1 MTRNRLRGVILGIGV
16 TGLLTLG
23 ASGTRAQGPFTT
35 PAQMAAFNV
44 PRFQPGGGEW
54 ARVVTATP
62 KWIVLENAAGQQFPV
77 SFGAI
82 EVFVIRWPA
91 DPRMAGPGTLAEV
104 TGVDLM
110 NGSVVA
116 GHVDLFEGSSRA
128 LVTPTSLVMV
138 GYNRVV
144 NPNNPFQM
152 NVFGR
157 YSMIPGEEW
166 MPQRRH
172 LVGALIAGNPI
183 VIAPPR
189 GPSAMV
195 VPGSGGMS
203 VTQVTIGS
211 PSFVRPGDLVWYLPV
226 NATPQ
231 TLAVGRLVI
240 HKTIPLAQFVP

>member
-1 MTRNRLRGVILGIGV
+1 MTRNRLRAVILGIGIA
-16 TGLLTLG
+16 GMMSLG
-23 ASGTRAQGPFTT
+23 ASATRAQGPFT
-35 PAQMAAFNV
+35 AAIGGFTA
-44 PRFQPGGGEW
+44 PQFQPGGGEW

-91 DPRMAGPGTLAEV
+91 NPRLAAPGTLAEV
-104 TGVDLM
+104 TGIDLM

-116 GHVDLFEGSSRA
+116 GHVDLFEGSARA
-128 LVTPTSLVMV
+128 LVTPTSLVLAS
-138 GYNRVV
+138 YNRAL
-144 NPNNPFQM
+144 NRNNPFQV

-195 VPGSGGMS
+195 VPGAGGMS

-231 TLAVGRLVI
+231 TLAVGRLVV

>member
-1 MTRNRLRGVILGIGV
+1 MTRNRLRGVILGIAV
-16 TGLLTLG
+16 VGLLALG
-23 ASGTRAQGPFTT
+23 ASASRAQVPF
-35 PAQMAAFNV
+35 AGAGAMAGFNA
-44 PRFQPGGGEW
+44 PQFRPGGGEW

-77 SFGAI
+77 SFNAI

-91 DPRMAGPGTLAEV
+91 NPRMASPGTLAEV
-104 TGVDLM
+104 TGIDLM

-116 GHVDLFEGSSRA
+116 GHVDLFEGSARA
-128 LVTPTSLVMV
+128 LVTPTSLVMT
-138 GYNRVV
+138 GYPRALGR
-144 NPNNPFQM
+144 NNLFQM

-189 GPSAMV
+189 GPSSTV
-195 VPGSGGMS
+195 VPGTGGMS

>member
-1 MTRNRLRGVILGIGV
+1 MTRNRLRGAILGFCIAGMMAF
-16 TGLLTLG
+16 G
-23 ASGTRAQGPFTT
+23 ASATSAQGPFT
-35 PAQMAAFNV
+35 AAIARFSA
-44 PRFQPGGGEW
+44 PQFQPGGGEW

-91 DPRMAGPGTLAEV
+91 NPRMAGAGTLAEV
-104 TGVDLM
+104 TGLDLM

-116 GHVDLFEGSSRA
+116 GHVDLFEGSARA
-128 LVTPTSLVMV
+128 LVTPTSLVLA
-138 GYNRVV
+138 GYSNRAS
-144 NPNNPFQM
+144 NPNNLFQM

-157 YSMIPGEEW
+157 VPMMPGEEW

-195 VPGSGGMS
+195 VPGAGGMS

-231 TLAVGRLVI
+231 TLAVGRLVV